1 MLFPPLAEIEIMKR
15 ERPEIRILLNPQKH
29 TDILAWA
36 EQQVS
41 VSESVIALIRTH
53 LTLSENDALREI
65 AAGVKRIEKQL
76 SQGIAVNAQTAAPE
90 EQDPELLDALAAL
103 G

>member
-1 MLFPPLAEIEIMKR
+1 MKRKQIEIR
-15 ERPEIRILLNPQKH
+15 LYLNPAKH
-29 TDILAWA
+29 ADVIAWA
-36 EQQVS
+36 QEQTS

-76 SQGIAVNAQTAAPE
+76 SQGIAVNAQPAAAGQPE
-90 EQDPELLDALAAL
+90 PDPALLDALSAL